1 MRAADFAGAA
11 SRIAARNAIGIHPG
25 SKQAS
30 MGRQRTIDGHL
41 MDVGYSSRRELDR
54 EERPDAAGARQL

>member
-11 SRIAARNAIGIHPG
+11 SRIAARNAIGTG